1 TVTASSPE
9 IGITVNPYPVVAA
22 GDREEDHDAARRV
35 DAIANRLWYDPVL
48 VARYPADLVQDRAAL
63 TDMAHVRDGD
73 LAQISRPIDALGL
86 NYYRRHHVRHRPG
99 ASAGPSTW
107 PGSPDV
113 ELVDPGSPTTA
124 LGWAIEP
131 DGLVEALVAV
141 TKDYD

>member
-1 TVTASSPE
+1 A
-9 IGITVNPYPVVAA
+9 
-22 GDREEDHDAARRV
+22 
-35 DAIANRLWYDPVL
+35 
-48 VARYPADLVQDRAAL
+48 
-63 TDMAHVRDGD
+63 MAHVRDGD

-141 TKDYD
+141 TKDYDPPPLYVHENGAAFDDRVGPEGSVDDAARVEFLADHVAAAASAVEL